1 MATTA
6 KKINTAVI
14 KRFDSICA
22 FFYCIAVSTLLL
34 FLFSQQHQITQLLA
48 GVTQFNHM
56 PSQVV
61 QVRDVISQEVTFEQP
76 RFHILITREVI
87 AGNQVVIS
95 FIHPIWLLL
104 TSPLFLLF
112 NFVFFMTIFYTRLTL
127 FYTINKQLS
136 AISALELWAKSSA
149 TTGTIQPLLS
159 QGEIA
164 DTITRLLDKLA
175 AIASQHGKTD
185 QLIREQ
191 VLLDTETGIGNREFF
206 TNRLDA
212 FLCEDDACGA
222 VLLINYKEL
231 DVVQALYG
239 YGHALVILESSI
251 SLLKAKLAYLNT
263 FFIARRSEFEVAILV
278 PGLYVSETEKLAARL
293 LSSIDKIDFPIGINQ
308 EEGCHIGISYFT
320 QGQQS
325 YQIMS
330 EADMALRSAQLQG
343 PSQWFMYDTGE
354 VVDESAKGSLKWRTF
369 LQRAIE
375 NNAFVLFFQPVITSG
390 SDEILHHEILSK
402 VRDNEGKLISAR
414 VFLPMAKKC
423 GLGAEVDTLVF
434 EQTCRLLQY
443 EKNHQDICSL
453 NIAVDSLLDEG
464 FIVNLFNKL
473 ALTPGIANN
482 IIIEI
487 SEYHLV
493 SNLNKLK
500 PILSFLNELGIK
512 VLADKVG
519 QYIVSA
525 DYIVECEIYAVK
537 LHRSIV
543 HQIHTKG
550 ENQVFIQSLKV
561 RCLSSNVAI
570 YALGVETQEEWNAL
584 TMLGVMA
591 GQGHYFTEP
600 VAQMASAIETP

>member
-1 MATTA
+1 MAATV

-14 KRFDSICA
+14 KRFDGFCA
-22 FFYCIAVSTLLL
+22 FLYLIAVLTFFIFS
-34 FLFSQQHQITQLLA
+34 FSQQNQLAQLFV
-48 GVTQFNHM
+48 GLQQFNHI

-61 QVRDVISQEVTFEQP
+61 EIRELTNEKVHYKQAQLTVV
-76 RFHILITREVI
+76 ITREVT
-87 AGNQVVIS
+87 ANQQFIIT

-104 TSPLFLLF
+104 TSPLFFLF
-112 NFVFFMTIFYTRLTL
+112 NLVFFSAIFYTRLQL
-127 FYTINKQLS
+127 FYTVNKQLRPITSLEQWAQKS
-136 AISALELWAKSSA
+136 AS
-149 TTGTIQPLLS
+149 TGTFQPLHS
-159 QGEIA
+159 QGKIA
-164 DTITRLLDKLA
+164 DTISQLLDKLSA
-175 AIASQHGKTD
+175 VASQHGKTD

-206 TNRLDA
+206 SNRLDA
-212 FLCEDDACGA
+212 LLCEDDACGA

-231 DVVQALYG
+231 EVVQALYG
-239 YGHALVILESSI
+239 YSHALVILESSI
-251 SLLKAKLAYLNT
+251 SLLKAKMAYLSN
-263 FFIARRSEFEVAILV
+263 FFLARRSEFEVAILA
-278 PGLYVSETEKLAARL
+278 PGLYVSDTEKLAARL
-293 LSSIDKIDFPIGINQ
+293 LASVDKITYPIGVNH

-320 QGQQS
+320 GQQQS
-325 YQIMS
+325 YQIMA

-375 NNAFVLFFQPVITSG
+375 HNAFVLFFQPVITRDG
-390 SDEILHHEILSK
+390 DDILHHEILSK
-402 VRDNEGKLISAR
+402 VRDSKGKLISAR

-423 GLGAEVDTLVF
+423 GLGCEVDMLVF

-443 EKNHQDICSL
+443 EKNHRDICSL
-453 NIAVDSLLDEG
+453 NIAVDSLLDEA
-464 FIVNLFNKL
+464 FVVNLFNKL
-473 ALTPGIANN
+473 ALIPDIAHS

-500 PILSFLNELGIK
+500 PTLNFLNELGVK

-525 DYIVECEIYAVK
+525 DYLVECEIYAVK

-543 HQIHTKG
+543 HHIHTKL
-550 ENQVFIQSLKV
+550 ENQVFVQSLKV

-570 YALGVETQEEWNAL
+570 YALGVETLEEWNAL
-584 TMLGVMA
+584 TLLGVMA
-591 GQGHYFTEP
+591 GQGHFFTEP
-600 VAQMASAIETP
+600 VAQMASAIEMP